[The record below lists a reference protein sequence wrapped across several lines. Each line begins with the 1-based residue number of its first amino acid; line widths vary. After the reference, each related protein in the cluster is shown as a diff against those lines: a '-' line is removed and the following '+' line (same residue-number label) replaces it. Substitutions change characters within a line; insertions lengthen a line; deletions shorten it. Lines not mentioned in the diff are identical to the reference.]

1 MLAAIEVV
9 PDSVKE
15 SVELAAIEVVPD
27 SAKESEELAAIPP
40 TRTVVHGE

>member
-1 MLAAIEVV
+1 MAAIEVV
-9 PDSVKE
+9 PGSVKE
-15 SVELAAIEVVPD
+15 PEMLAAIEVVPD